1 MGVPGGKVL
10 MREGSLTLLAVALGG
25 LAVVAAMVP
34 AAGAGVTP
42 ATYKAYT
49 VGIEGGEPSIGY
61 DYVRKVAMYGEVNVR
76 RLEWDDTKPGSPM
89 TSTTVDPIATTS
101 LDPITIVDPYTSR
114 TFSSQLLAACSNTYF
129 SDDAGA
135 NWTPSQ
141 GCGIGTVL
149 DHQTL
154 GAGPFHAPL
163 PTPPAPLYP
172 DAVYYC
178 AQNGF
183 NGSCAVSLDGGIT
196 FGPLSYAA
204 NTPLNDPND
213 PNPTFA
219 AEGGACSALHGHLRV
234 GPDGTAYLPLK
245 GCGGT
250 FTTNNGTNTEYFGGQ
265 PALSISA
272 DNGTTWTI
280 HKVPATQVPT
290 GTGGSNM
297 VENPDESD
305 PSVGISKQNGVL
317 YFGWENG
324 HNPSDLKN
332 GDQTQAMVA
341 VSRDHGTTWSPPTD
355 VSSRM
360 GVHNVQFPEVIAG
373 DDGRAAFAFL
383 GTKTIGDDQTNAFTK
398 MVPKPFWHLYI
409 STTYDGGAS
418 WTTVDATPDKPVQ
431 RGCIDLQGTT
441 IPPSARQDPCDTSQ
455 RNLLD
460 FNDITVDG
468 DGRVLVA
475 YTDGCVDKCVSD
487 PTNDHP
493 GAIDMVMRQ
502 TGGPGLF
509 ASAVAAANAPSPG
522 PSPIGAVQAAMPVTS
537 TGAPLGGWLVLSI
550 LPPAVLVLA
559 LVLGRLLPRGRRSRF

>member
-42 ATYKAYT
+42 ATYKAYA

-61 DYVRKVAMYGEVNVR
+61 DYVRKVAIYGEVNVR
-76 RLEWDDTKPGSPM
+76 RLQWDDTKPGSPM
-89 TSTTVDPIATTS
+89 TSTTVDPVATTS
-101 LDPITIVDPYTSR
+101 LDPITVVDPYTSR
-114 TFSSQLLAACSNTYF
+114 TFTSQLLGACSNTYF

-141 GCGIGTVL
+141 GCGAGTLL
-149 DHQTL
+149 DHQSL
-154 GAGPFHAPL
+154 GAGPFHAPI
-163 PTPPAPLYP
+163 PAPPAPLYP

-183 NGSCAVSLDGGIT
+183 NGSCAVSLDGGLT

-290 GTGGSNM
+290 GTGGSNL

-305 PSVGISKQNGVL
+305 PSAGISKQNGVL
-317 YFGWENG
+317 YFRWANG
-324 HNPSDLKN
+324 
-332 GDQTQAMVA
+332 
-341 VSRDHGTTWSPPTD
+341 PTP
-355 VSSRM
+355 R
-360 GVHNVQFPEVIAG
+360 
-373 DDGRAAFAFL
+373 
-383 GTKTIGDDQTNAFTK
+383 
-398 MVPKPFWHLYI
+398 HLNN
-409 STTYDGGAS
+409 
-418 WTTVDATPDKPVQ
+418 
-431 RGCIDLQGTT
+431 RGQ
-441 IPPSARQDPCDTSQ
+441 
-455 RNLLD
+455 
-460 FNDITVDG
+460 
-468 DGRVLVA
+468 
-475 YTDGCVDKCVSD
+475 
-487 PTNDHP
+487 
-493 GAIDMVMRQ
+493 
-502 TGGPGLF
+502 
-509 ASAVAAANAPSPG
+509 
-522 PSPIGAVQAAMPVTS
+522 
-537 TGAPLGGWLVLSI
+537 
-550 LPPAVLVLA
+550 
-559 LVLGRLLPRGRRSRF
+559 